1 MTKKDFKGAT
11 RNILNSNVKSLSDFL
26 EPSAKES
33 SPEPTQD
40 HDADESSEK
49 AVTTAPQVPNVK
61 QSLQP
66 DLVKDNTSQLSP
78 KKTVQSAIPDEAS
91 GPEKVRL
98 TFYLSTQ
105 KTYELDDLKTT
116 MRRMAPRRD
125 LSKISKS
132 SIVEAAI
139 SVVSA
144 DLKEKGL
151 NSRFAKLILEK

>member
-40 HDADESSEK
+40 HDDESSEK

-78 KKTVQSAIPDEAS
+78 KKTVQSAIPDSSS

-151 NSRFAKLILEK
+151 KSNFAKLILEK